1 MIFERYI
8 RPESSRVFAISPRV
22 IWLSALFMGILASI
36 PKILQLQVSL
46 NEVIVDCI
54 IAFFYSLYVWF
65 YNLYTL
71 PKYTNQAITTKFFGA
86 RLTRSLLLGVLVMGM
101 LVIINQ
107 LLFKDRLIGA
117 MILMYQFRGI
127 LINLTIYMFIY
138 LLYQSYKNQ
147 LIAIEL
153 ERTKADHL
161 EARYELLKQQVNP
174 HFLFNS
180 LNTLKSMVEIGDAH
194 SADFIVKLSDFY
206 RFSLETRQK
215 DVVSLQE
222 ELKIL
227 EAYFFLIQARFE
239 DGVSLKIAISPEHY
253 KAMIPTFTLQLL
265 AENAVKHN
273 IVSIDQPLQVSISS
287 LADQIIVQ
295 NNLQLKNMPE
305 TSTRIGLEN
314 INQRYLHL
322 TGQPIEVIA
331 DDRYFTVKLPA
342 YEYPGH

>member
-8 RPESSRVFAISPRV
+8 RPENSKVFAISPKV

-46 NEVIVDCI
+46 TEVIVDCI

-65 YNLYTL
+65 YNLYSL
-71 PKYTNQAITTKFFGA
+71 PKYTNQTITTRFFGT
-86 RLTRSLLLGVLVMGM
+86 RLTKSLLLGFMVMGI
-101 LVIINQ
+101 LVIANQ
-107 LLFKDRLIGA
+107 LLFNDRLIGS
-117 MILMYQFRGI
+117 MILMYQFRGV

-180 LNTLKSMVEIGDAH
+180 LNTLKAMVEIGDAH

-239 DGVSLKIAISPEHY
+239 DGVSLKIAISPEHH

-273 IVSIDQPLQVSISS
+273 IISIDQPLQIRISS
-287 LADQIIVQ
+287 LSDRIVVQ

-305 TSTRIGLEN
+305 PSTRIGLEN

-322 TGQPIEVIA
+322 TKQPIEVIS
-331 DDRYFTVKLPA
+331 DDQFFTVKLPA
-342 YEYPGH
+342 YEYPGN